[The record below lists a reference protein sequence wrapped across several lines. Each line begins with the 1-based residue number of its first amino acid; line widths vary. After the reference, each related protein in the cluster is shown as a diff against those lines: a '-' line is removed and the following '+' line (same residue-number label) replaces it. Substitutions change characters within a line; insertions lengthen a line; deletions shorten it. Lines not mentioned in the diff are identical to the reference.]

1 MSFWMTVTS
10 FFTNKGMNKQNITL
24 VENGEPLSNNLII
37 SLFLITPFSDAVKKL
52 DIIKNEDQTADTSD
66 IGIRS

>member
-1 MSFWMTVTS
+1 
-10 FFTNKGMNKQNITL
+10 MNKQNITL

-37 SLFLITPFSDAVKKL
+37 SLFLITLFSDAVKKL

-66 IGIRS
+66 IAIRSWKL

>member
-1 MSFWMTVTS
+1 MTVTS

-24 VENGEPLSNNLII
+24 VENGEPLSNNLVI
-37 SLFLITPFSDAVKKL
+37 SLFLITLFSDAVKKL

-66 IGIRS
+66 ITIRS

>member
-1 MSFWMTVTS
+1 MTVTS

-37 SLFLITPFSDAVKKL
+37 SLFLITLFSDAVKKL

-66 IGIRS
+66 IAIRS

>member
-1 MSFWMTVTS
+1 MTVTS

-37 SLFLITPFSDAVKKL
+37 SLFLITLFSDAVKKL

-66 IGIRS
+66 ITIRS